1 MSEKLVEVRRL
12 RKHFLL
18 KSGVFRTTG
27 IVHAVDDIDFDIYT
41 GETLGLVGES
51 GCGKTTTGLM
61 ATGLL
66 PPTSGNILIA
76 GTDLWTLDA
85 AERRKLTTRVQMVF
99 QDPYGSLDPRMTVG
113 DLVGE
118 PLLVHKIAD
127 RNERSDLVKKM
138 LDRVGLSAEHYKRYP
153 HEFSGGQAQRIGI
166 ARALILNPKFVVAD
180 EPVSALDVSVRAQIL
195 NLLRGLQQDLQLTY
209 LFITHDLSVVRHM
222 SDRIA
227 VMYLG
232 KVVEVAEKRDLF
244 DSPKHPYTQALVLA
258 VPIPDPKRA
267 KERKRKVLFGD
278 VASPVNPPPGC
289 RFHTRCLLA
298 DEYCKNNEPPLV
310 EVGSKHLVAC
320 HRVG

>member
-1 MSEKLVEVRRL
+1 MSENLVEVKKL
-12 RKHFLL
+12 RKYFPLR
-18 KSGVFRTTG
+18 SGIFRTTG
-27 IVHAVDDIDFDIYT
+27 IVHAVDDIDFDILP

-51 GCGKTTTGLM
+51 GCGKTTAGLM
-61 ATGLL
+61 VTGLL
-66 PPTSGNILIA
+66 PPTSGSILVDGA
-76 GTDLWTLDA
+76 DLWSLEA

-127 RNERSDLVKKM
+127 KTERQELVKKM
-138 LDRVGLSAEHYKRYP
+138 LERVGLSAEHYRRYA
-153 HEFSGGQAQRIGI
+153 HEFSGGQAQRIGM

-195 NLLRGLQQDLQLTY
+195 NLLRDLQKDLQLTY

-222 SDRIA
+222 SDRVA

-232 KVVEVAEKRDLF
+232 KIVEITEKRALF

-267 KERKRKVLFGD
+267 KDRKRKVLYGD
-278 VASPVNPPPGC
+278 VASPVNPPSGC
-289 RFHTRCLLA
+289 RFHTRCSLA
-298 DEYCKNNEPPLV
+298 NEHCRTNAPALIEVEKN
-310 EVGSKHLVAC
+310 HFVAC
-320 HRVG
+320 DRVS